1 MAQKAENVPS
11 KAKGESAPT
20 KRAGWDRFL
29 DLREEIDH
37 LFDEFHDNWP
47 FGRVSSRVKPRLM
60 DSPFAWGE
68 QMPAIDVIEKG
79 DSIVVKAELP
89 GMEEKDIDVELS
101 DHMLTISGEKK
112 EEREEGKKEGNYYLS
127 ERRYGTFRRSVAV
140 PEGIDKNKVDAAFS
154 KGVLTVTLQKTPDAR
169 EKVKKIKVK
178 ATA

>member
-1 MAQKAENVPS
+1 MAQRSENIPS
-11 KAKGESAPT
+11 KTESESGSL
-20 KRAGWDRFL
+20 KHAGWDRFV
-29 DLREEIDH
+29 DLRNEIDR
-37 LFDEFHDNWP
+37 LFEEFHDSWS
-47 FGRVSSRVKPRLM
+47 FGRLSTRMKPRLM

-79 DSIVVKAELP
+79 ESIVVKAELP